1 MGPVTPRAMGHMTN
15 AVNMG
20 TKTSLSICGMI
31 LSKNWYTYF
40 STSTVRMMGM
50 LLDAYLT
57 KGMGRPNRL
66 MGEAPS
72 ARPAVMV
79 GYSIKPAHIRA
90 SAVSVLNRFAA
101 DHAMKNGRK

>member
-57 KGMGRPNRL
+57 NWCFQEQLQVQMFPYGSEKPLSGFLQIMG
-66 MGEAPS
+66 
-72 ARPAVMV
+72 
-79 GYSIKPAHIRA
+79 K
-90 SAVSVLNRFAA
+90 
-101 DHAMKNGRK
+101 